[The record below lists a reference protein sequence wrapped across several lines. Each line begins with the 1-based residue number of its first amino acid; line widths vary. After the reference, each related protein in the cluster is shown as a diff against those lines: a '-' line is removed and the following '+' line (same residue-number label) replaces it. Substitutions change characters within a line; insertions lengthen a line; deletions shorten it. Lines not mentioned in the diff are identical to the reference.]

1 MKTKIKLLGF
11 LSKGVSHHVH
21 NLSTAI
27 KFEEKAGPWIPE
39 ANEHKERPEGAGSA
53 PTKRAVSP
61 DSV

>member
-1 MKTKIKLLGF
+1 
-11 LSKGVSHHVH
+11 VSHHVH

-27 KFEEKAGPWIPE
+27 KFEEKTGPWVPE

-53 PTKRAVSP
+53 PTKRAVSS